1 MNLKTCK
8 DFKFQRLIKL
18 TKDTKMTTK
27 SYLTFLSF
35 SILLIITSCNEK
47 TKSKVNPTPE
57 TTVEAPVYNTEDP
70 NSMLASI
77 AHAHGGWDDLWNK
90 KDVQYTYDY
99 RSADGKADV
108 STERYVFATETS
120 FGYYTQ
126 HDINAMPGEEGDIMQ
141 YFDGKTTM
149 ATIAGKDIDDPTAVG
164 TSEFLRR
171 ANYFWFLMPY
181 KLTDKGTILKYMG
194 QEEYNGTS
202 YDKVEVTYDPTI
214 TGKEQNDI
222 YILYINPTT
231 KMIDRFYFSL
241 PAMNVNVPAIIA
253 NYEYEEIEGQKIAT
267 KRTYFMPNEKG
278 EYGEKPN
285 LVQTLTNVKFNNG
298 FTSENIMTMN

>member
-1 MNLKTCK
+1 
-8 DFKFQRLIKL
+8 
-18 TKDTKMTTK
+18 MTTK
-27 SYLTFLSF
+27 SYFNLLTLSLVLVF
-35 SILLIITSCNEK
+35 TACNKKSE
-47 TKSKVNPTPE
+47 TKDNPVTE
-57 TTVEAPVYNTEDP
+57 TTIEAPTYTTENP
-70 NSMLASI
+70 SSMLASI
-77 AHAHGGWDDLWNK
+77 AYAHGGWDDIWNK

-108 STERYVFATETS
+108 STERYVFDTETS

-126 HDINAMPGEEGDIMQ
+126 HDINAMPGAEGDIMQ

-149 ATIAGKDIDDPTAVG
+149 ATLAGKGIEDPQAVG

-181 KLTDKGTILKYMG
+181 KLTDKGTILKYLG

-202 YDKVEVTYDPTI
+202 YDKLEVTYDPAI

-241 PAMNVNVPAIIA
+241 PAMGVNVPAIIA
-253 NYEYEEIEGQKIAT
+253 NYEYEDVDGQKIAT
-267 KRTYFMPNEKG
+267 KRTYYMPNEKG
-278 EYGEKPN
+278 EYGENPN
-285 LVQTLTNVKFNNG
+285 LTQTLTNIKFNNG
-298 FTSENIMTMN
+298 FTPENIMKMD